1 VTDPPTIRRTIRVAT
16 FNIRHGAD
24 GAGRVSLRD
33 LARSCAALDA
43 DVLGLQEVDRR
54 RARSKLRDQSH
65 VVARRVGGERVFG
78 PALRRGVAGAYGNA
92 LVARGS
98 IDDVEVRRLPR
109 QGSRQPRVAILA
121 TVTVRACTM
130 SVAAVHLQHRPRHL
144 ADAEDEAPDQLR
156 AALAALGERPAPRV
170 LLGDC
175 NLQPPRAVPILTAAG
190 FAVAETGP
198 TYPADAPRIR
208 LDYVAVDGA
217 RIVRA
222 SVADQA
228 SVSDHRAVVVDLE
241 PSLR

>member
-1 VTDPPTIRRTIRVAT
+1 VTDRPAIRVAT

-24 GAGRVSLRD
+24 RAGRVSLRE
-33 LARSCAALDA
+33 LARSCASLDA

-78 PALRRGVAGAYGNA
+78 PALRRGVVGAYGNA

-98 IDDVEVRRLPR
+98 IDDIEVRRLPR
-109 QGSRQPRVAILA
+109 TGPRQPRVAILA
-121 TVTVRACTM
+121 TVTTRESAI
-130 SVAAVHLQHRPRHL
+130 SVAVVHLQHRPRHV

-156 AALAALGERPAPRV
+156 AALAALGERPPPRV
-170 LLGDC
+170 LLGDL
-175 NLQPPRAVPILTAAG
+175 NLQPPRAQPILTAAG
-190 FAVAETGP
+190 FTVAETGP

-217 RIVRA
+217 RILRA
-222 SVADQA
+222 SVADEA
-228 SVSDHRAVVVDLE
+228 PVSDHRAVVVDLE